1 MADKLSNSVNPCK
14 SASKKSRDLCG
25 KNKKWPCTFLRIDFA
40 EFTAPASSIRV
51 VPQHNELTLMA
62 APFPA

>member
-1 MADKLSNSVNPCK
+1 V
-14 SASKKSRDLCG
+14 SKKSREFCG

-40 EFTAPASSIRV
+40 EFATTANSSRV